1 MSCPPRRLTF
11 PWRCLTG
18 AIVSLLML
26 SPPAWAQEA
35 QGFAANQLHAPARP
49 SPFWGLE
56 PATELRDAYSIGLR
70 SSYLNGPVQF
80 ALAAPSETA
89 TRVPVVSHLWLIE
102 ATFALR
108 LTEGLD
114 IGVALPWNAIQ
125 TGSGMGTVTGAA
137 GDLSISAIGD
147 PRLSIGYGV
156 EAESFSVR
164 GFGVASLPLGSKD
177 AFSGEGNVHGD
188 LGVALSY
195 LGREFEF
202 SLDLRAQLRAPR
214 TLGLYRLGSGMR
226 VAAGVRY
233 HPSPLASLS
242 LEGYLAPSFESQ
254 PSLEF
259 ERAGSPL
266 PAELLLGG
274 QLALDRYMLGLGLG
288 AGLPLGSRSSLTGGA
303 GALSPTVPAFRALLD
318 FRATF

>member
-1 MSCPPRRLTF
+1 MTF
-11 PWRCLTG
+11 PWRCLAG
-18 AIVSLLML
+18 AIVSLFGF
-26 SPPAWAQEA
+26 SAPARAQE
-35 QGFAANQLHAPARP
+35 GFASNQLNAPARP

-102 ATFALR
+102 GTFALR
-108 LTEGLD
+108 LAEGLD
-114 IGVALPWNAIQ
+114 VGVALPWNAVQ
-125 TGSGMGTVTGAA
+125 TGSGIGTVTGATR
-137 GDLSISAIGD
+137 DLPTTAIGD
-147 PRLSIGYGV
+147 PRFSVGYGV
-156 EAESFSVR
+156 ETESFAVR
-164 GFGVASLPLGSKD
+164 GFGVVSLPLGSPE
-177 AFSGEGNVHGD
+177 AFSGEGNAHGD

-195 LGREFEF
+195 LDHEFEL

-226 VAAGVRY
+226 VAAGFRY
-233 HPSPLASLS
+233 RPTPLASVS

-254 PSLEF
+254 PSALDE
-259 ERAGSPL
+259 ESAGSPL

-274 QLALDRYMLGLGLG
+274 QLALDRYTLGLGLG
-288 AGLPLGSRSSLTGGA
+288 AGLPLGSRSSLTGGG